1 MEEEPGARGHATVQ
15 RRARGNLGPL
25 RVYRVSAIS
34 NAWVHSQCAAW
45 SPEARAHPMPHFY
58 PLS

>member
-45 SPEARAHPMPHFY
+45 SPEARAHPLP
-58 PLS
+58 